1 MINSANETII
11 DPMQLKRINKY
22 PFRIYPADENATGNY
37 IIDNNLESGHI
48 RVYEKLDGI
57 STIQQLTANI
67 GEPVNAVLVAELTI
81 GALWQNEGVF
91 IHSISCEYGYEYLV
105 KPMLEQ
111 AVKFATFYE
120 CYQSVRISAKERE
133 KWFIFAGGILA
144 DFHQKGRTY
153 IYQIR

>member
-1 MINSANETII
+1 MLCSTNGTTINA
-11 DPMQLKRINKY
+11 MQLKRIQEH
-22 PFRIYPADENATGNY
+22 PFQVIQTLENTMEKFAVN
-37 IIDNNLESGHI
+37 DNLETGSLKIFLQFGNALT
-48 RVYEKLDGI
+48 V
-57 STIQQLTANI
+57 QQLFSFNTP
-67 GEPVNAVLVAELTI
+67 EDAVLVAELTI